1 MKLDS
6 YLIPYIKINL
16 KYQYIKSTN
25 VRHQTKAVEE
35 NIGVNLHDFELGND
49 FLAITPKH
57 KKFLKKG

>member
-49 FLAITPKH
+49 FLDWIPKAQAIR
-57 KKFLKKG
+57 KK